1 MGERHV
7 RSSLPSVAGIGDRA
21 LRSRWYAFR
30 DRVGPLLETFHRQI
44 LEGAVAQG
52 LTTASRGSLDGTL
65 IAAHASRHRL
75 VNLSRLRRRLE
86 ELDRVIAADKTRQDP
101 GPIPGWMARIPRPDS
116 GNATASVRPS
126 GSC

>member
-1 MGERHV
+1 MV
-7 RSSLPSVAGIGDRA
+7 
-21 LRSRWYAFR
+21 
-30 DRVGPLLETFHRQI
+30 
-44 LEGAVAQG
+44 QG

-101 GPIPGWMARIPRPDS
+101 GPIPGWMARSRDPTA
-116 GNATASVRPS
+116 ATLPLP
-126 GSC
+126 